1 MKQLGISVTMDSFGR
16 ITIPKSLRLSMGYE
30 PTTPLEM
37 LADGSGLRIRKH
49 LVGCVFCGSDDK
61 VVAWHGDKV
70 CRICAADILAK
81 GVKDA
86 ACEYTSPE

>member
-37 LADGSGLRIRKH
+37 LSDGKELRIRKH
-49 LVGCVFCGSDDK
+49 FTGCMFCGSDDK
-61 VVAWHGDKV
+61 VVAWHGDRV
-70 CRICAADILAK
+70 CRACASDILAK
-81 GVKDA
+81 SVKE
-86 ACEYTSPE
+86 CVEV